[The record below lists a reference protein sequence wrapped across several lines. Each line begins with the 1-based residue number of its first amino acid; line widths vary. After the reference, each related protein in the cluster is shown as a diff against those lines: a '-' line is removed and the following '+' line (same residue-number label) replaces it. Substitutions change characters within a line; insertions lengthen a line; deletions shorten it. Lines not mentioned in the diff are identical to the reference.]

1 MANTTP
7 YSFNIINDEVK
18 DTLFTK
24 PYNKDGAIVFNVD
37 TNKLAINIGNIY
49 DENTKKTNRRILN
62 CNNADYAKNA
72 GNARDA
78 NHATYAENAGYADA
92 LHTRIKNEGS
102 NTYQTIQV
110 SGTEFYN
117 MIQNCLSKKNSQG
130 TGNATFGTELVST
143 NNIAGI
149 ITGCYNAYAN
159 TVDTLFVVGCGT
171 SDTDRKNALTVYK
184 NDTVANNNKSCLVL
198 EGNIY
203 SGNQTQENKLIT
215 KSELNT
221 ALVNYATKSYVDD
234 KVANVIT
241 QPYVVSAEA
250 PTSESDKKL
259 LWINTS
265 KGNGVLNYWN
275 GTTWKEISAVYS

>member
-7 YSFNIINDEVK
+7 YSFNIINNEVV
-18 DTLFTK
+18 DTISTK

-37 TNKLAINIGNIY
+37 SNELAINIGNIY
-49 DENTKKTNRRILN
+49 DENTKKANRRRLN
-62 CNNADYAKNA
+62 CKNSDYAKNA
-72 GNARDA
+72 D
-78 NHATYAENAGYADA
+78 YAENAGNADFA
-92 LHTRIKNEGS
+92 VNATEANQIRVGS
-102 NTYQTIQV
+102 MIV
-110 SGTEFYN
+110 SGSEILEMAEKIENSLSKDKDNFISGDFKDIKAGTGINTTNLSDATLITGFYN
-117 MIQNCLSKKNSQG
+117 DYA
-130 TGNATFGTELVST
+130 NAT
-143 NNIAGI
+143 
-149 ITGCYNAYAN
+149 NA
-159 TVDTLFVVGCGT
+159 LFIVGCGT
-171 SDTDRKNALTVYK
+171 SDTNRKNALTVYK
-184 NDTVANNNKSCLVL
+184 NDTIANNNKSCLVL

-221 ALVNYATKSYVDD
+221 ALANYATKSYVDN

-259 LWINTS
+259 FWINTS

-275 GTTWKEISAVYS
+275 GTAWIEMSAVYS